1 MVKYTGRN
9 GQEYVLRFDMAA
21 MEEMKEIFAGGYTEA
36 MQKMSGGE
44 MGQVKEI
51 FRILAKS
58 GEQVTACVSIMIP
71 DTLIHERIAHRAHIE
86 GRADD
91 ARPEVVENRI
101 KTYHDKT
108 EPLIAF
114 YKKAGKYSE
123 IDGVGTIEQV
133 RERIFSAMDKF

>member
-44 MGQVKEI
+44 MGQVKEV

-58 GEQVTACVSIMIP
+58 GEEYLAEKQNREPAEGDVSGMLSRHSSP
-71 DTLIHERIAHRAHIE
+71 GRVKGVMKAIE
-86 GRADD
+86 EAIRDGNRMQTRDEEDD
-91 ARPEVVENRI
+91 
-101 KTYHDKT
+101 
-108 EPLIAF
+108 
-114 YKKAGKYSE
+114 
-123 IDGVGTIEQV
+123 QV
-133 RERIFSAMDKF
+133 RDGYLEEFRKMELENGKN